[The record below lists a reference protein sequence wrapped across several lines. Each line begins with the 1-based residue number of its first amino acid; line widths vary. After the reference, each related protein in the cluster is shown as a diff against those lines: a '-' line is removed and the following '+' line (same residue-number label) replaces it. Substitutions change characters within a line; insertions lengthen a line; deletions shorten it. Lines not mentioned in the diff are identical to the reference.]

1 MATQTSQQE
10 TALLSTGAVVA
21 AAGNTYEHPGSNCR
35 TRDLSQP
42 LPAQT
47 ATNSQALMTA
57 APAVS
62 VLTAEWHAMLADLRL
77 EDCYL
82 RMLGAHEIGRGC
94 GFDVNFPD
102 HEGTFICWGSERDQT
117 DGFGNAVSPPVGW
130 WIGDRLRAVLH
141 REQVAS

>member
-1 MATQTSQQE
+1 M
-10 TALLSTGAVVA
+10 G
-21 AAGNTYEHPGSNCR
+21 
-35 TRDLSQP
+35 DLRLREVTP
-42 LPAQT
+42 
-47 ATNSQALMTA
+47 
-57 APAVS
+57 VS

>member
-1 MATQTSQQE
+1 MTGPARTAVHRPAVKRRRFRHDSI
-10 TALLSTGAVVA
+10 TAL
-21 AAGNTYEHPGSNCR
+21 
-35 TRDLSQP
+35 DLFSGFGG
-42 LPAQT
+42 
-47 ATNSQALMTA
+47 
-57 APAVS
+57 
-62 VLTAEWHAMLADLRL
+62 LTQGIERA
-77 EDCYL
+77 
-82 RMLGAHEIGRGC
+82 